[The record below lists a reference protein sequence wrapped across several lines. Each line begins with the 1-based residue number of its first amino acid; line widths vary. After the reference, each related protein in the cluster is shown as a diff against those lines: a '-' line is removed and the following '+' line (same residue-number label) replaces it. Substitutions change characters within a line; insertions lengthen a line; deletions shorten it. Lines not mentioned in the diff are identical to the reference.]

1 MAMLDRAAGQFV
13 CDFVERLPTT
23 GTGKPFQLYDWQ
35 RDALMDFYST
45 LEPDGESGEL
55 LRQYQYLYLE
65 IPKKNG
71 KSELAAAL
79 GLYHLFGDG
88 ELNAEVYLCAADRDN
103 ASIVFRAA
111 VFMLETAPWTAKMI
125 ARGELKITKSKKQ
138 IEYRQL
144 RRAENGGKRWVTVGL
159 MAVLSAEA
167 FSKHGYKPSCVIFD
181 ELHAQPN
188 RALWDVMTGA
198 AGAAHAQPVWIVL
211 TTAGDDPD
219 RKSIGWEI
227 HERAA
232 AIRDAR
238 QLRQIL
244 AQGGDPRQVLSLRR
258 AAPEELE
265 QAQEALLARDESNWL
280 PILYGLTALYGDDPE
295 ALEQVDIWDE
305 SLWRLCNPSLGKHL
319 TLRTLRL
326 EAQAAKRS
334 QAAEKLFRWLRLN
347 QWISVKAVG
356 WVPLTLYDKT
366 QFNRPEWAG
375 LNVVARRQ
383 AVRDWLQGKQ
393 CYGGLDLSKSTDL
406 TAFVLLFPPQPGL
419 ETWVALF
426 WAWRPEDGVEEAE
439 QRDHVPYQDWAR
451 AGFLEL
457 CEGDIVD
464 YSRVEEVIR
473 EAADAFDL
481 ITLGLDPAMSWT
493 LSQRLMQGGIEV
505 LEISQTMLGMSPAT
519 KKLEVLIRAH
529 QMLHEHNTCARWNFG
544 NVRCAVDGNE
554 NMKPMKNRSTGRID
568 ITVAWIIAM
577 ATAMVKEAAKPDLAA
592 AMERPGFS
600 L

>member
-554 NMKPMKNRSTGRID
+554 NMKPIKDRSTGRID